1 MSTIELKNLTK
12 KFGDLTAV
20 NNVSLKVDEDE
31 VLCLL
36 GPSGCGKTTTLRMVA
51 GLEIAT
57 SGNIYKAGAQFLI
70 DQQIKNKTGKNSFAY
85 VKEEVVKQNKKE
97 NFDADLIELIE
108 TRVKIVHTKIAK
120 QNEEYNSNK
129 DFIQLV
135 ERRIKIVRKKL
146 DIIKINQ

>member
-1 MSTIELKNLTK
+1 MRFIKIVSILVSFVLTTG
-12 KFGDLTAV
+12 FLPFTA
-20 NNVSLKVDEDE
+20 
-31 VLCLL
+31 LL
-36 GPSGCGKTTTLRMVA
+36 GPGITV
-51 GLEIAT
+51 AT

-120 QNEEYNSNK
+120 QNEEYDSNK

>member
-1 MSTIELKNLTK
+1 MRFIKIVSILVSFVLTTG
-12 KFGDLTAV
+12 FLPFTA
-20 NNVSLKVDEDE
+20 
-31 VLCLL
+31 LL
-36 GPSGCGKTTTLRMVA
+36 GPGITV
-51 GLEIAT
+51 AT

>member
-1 MSTIELKNLTK
+1 MRFIKIVSILVSFVLTTG
-12 KFGDLTAV
+12 FLPFTT
-20 NNVSLKVDEDE
+20 
-31 VLCLL
+31 LL
-36 GPSGCGKTTTLRMVA
+36 GPGITV
-51 GLEIAT
+51 AT

>member
-1 MSTIELKNLTK
+1 MRLIKIVLILVSFVLTTG
-12 KFGDLTAV
+12 FLPFTA
-20 NNVSLKVDEDE
+20 
-31 VLCLL
+31 LL
-36 GPSGCGKTTTLRMVA
+36 GPGITV
-51 GLEIAT
+51 AT

-135 ERRIKIVRKKL
+135 ERRIKIKRKKL

>member
-1 MSTIELKNLTK
+1 MIMRFIKIVLILVSFVLTTG
-12 KFGDLTAV
+12 FLPFTA
-20 NNVSLKVDEDE
+20 
-31 VLCLL
+31 LL
-36 GPSGCGKTTTLRMVA
+36 GPGITV
-51 GLEIAT
+51 AT

-120 QNEEYNSNK
+120 QNEEYDSNK

>member
-1 MSTIELKNLTK
+1 MIMRYVKIVLILVSFVFTTGFLPIASLFGPGLT
-12 KFGDLTAV
+12 V
-20 NNVSLKVDEDE
+20 V
-31 VLCLL
+31 
-36 GPSGCGKTTTLRMVA
+36 
-51 GLEIAT
+51 T
-57 SGNIYKAGAQFLI
+57 SGNVYKAGAQFLI
-70 DQQIKNKTGKNSFAY
+70 DQHIKKKTGKNSFAY

-120 QNEEYNSNK
+120 QNEEYDSNK

>member
-1 MSTIELKNLTK
+1 MRLIKIVLILVSFVLTTG
-12 KFGDLTAV
+12 FLPFTA
-20 NNVSLKVDEDE
+20 
-31 VLCLL
+31 LL
-36 GPSGCGKTTTLRMVA
+36 GPGITV
-51 GLEIAT
+51 AT

>member
-1 MSTIELKNLTK
+1 MNMRFVKIFLILVSFMFTTGFLPFAALFGPGLT
-12 KFGDLTAV
+12 V
-20 NNVSLKVDEDE
+20 
-31 VLCLL
+31 
-36 GPSGCGKTTTLRMVA
+36 
-51 GLEIAT
+51 AT

-70 DQQIKNKTGKNSFAY
+70 DQQIKKKTGKNSFAY